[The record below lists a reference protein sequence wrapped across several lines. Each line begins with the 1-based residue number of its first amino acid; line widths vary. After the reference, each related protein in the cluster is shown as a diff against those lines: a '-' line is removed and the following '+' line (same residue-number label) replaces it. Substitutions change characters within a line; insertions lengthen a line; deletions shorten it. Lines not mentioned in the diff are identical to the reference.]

1 MSKQM
6 KRAAPDPVAPVTIG
20 SIRYE
25 APHFAGDVGG
35 TQNGGYLSANDVT
48 SGERLWTL
56 RVYETVYDKN
66 REQDVQDVFITRL
79 TDLGGGKLQV
89 QDEDGRSYTV
99 DLAAR
104 NARRD

>member
-6 KRAAPDPVAPVTIG
+6 KREAPDPVAPVVIG

-35 TQNGGYLSANDVT
+35 SQNGGYLTANDVA
-48 SGERLWTL
+48 SGERLWAL
-56 RVYETVYDKN
+56 RVYETVYDKD

-79 TDLGGGKLQV
+79 ADLGGGKLQV
-89 QDEDGRSYTV
+89 QDEEDRTYTV
-99 DLAAR
+99 DLATRKAL
-104 NARRD
+104 RD

>member
-6 KRAAPDPVAPVTIG
+6 KREAPDPVAPVTIG
-20 SIRYE
+20 SVRYE

-35 TQNGGYLSANDVT
+35 TQNGGYITANDVA

-56 RVYETVYDKN
+56 RVFETIYDPA

-79 TDLGGGKLQV
+79 TDLGGGRLQV
-89 QDEDGRSYTV
+89 DDEEGRRHVV
-99 DLAAR
+99 DLASRA
-104 NARRD
+104 AKPA